1 MRNFLDLLTVMNDLT
16 KKSRT
21 NKNTSSKSYIMYL
34 CVVFVTVLANFRSCV
49 FFLKF
54 LHKNH
59 MG

>member
-34 CVVFVTVLANFRSCV
+34 CVVFVTVLANFRPCV
-49 FFLKF
+49 FF
-54 LHKNH
+54 
-59 MG
+59 